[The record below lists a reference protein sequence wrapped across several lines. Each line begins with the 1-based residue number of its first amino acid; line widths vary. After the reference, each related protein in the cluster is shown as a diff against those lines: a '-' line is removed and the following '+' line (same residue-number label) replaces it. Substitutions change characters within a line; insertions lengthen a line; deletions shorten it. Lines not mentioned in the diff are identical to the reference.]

1 MTEKKR
7 LGRWGETLAAAYLRE
22 KGFVIL
28 TANYR
33 SRYGEID
40 LIAQNDDYI
49 VFVEVK
55 LRAGNGFGGA
65 REAVSGW
72 KQARIRSTA
81 LFWLSEHENGLQ
93 PRFDVIEIY
102 APNGINTRTPR
113 LIHLENA
120 F

>member
-1 MTEKKR
+1 MNEKKR
-7 LGRWGETLAAAYLRE
+7 LGQWGETLAAAHLGE
-22 KGFVIL
+22 KGFVIVA
-28 TANYR
+28 ANYR

-40 LIAQNDDYI
+40 LIAQNEDYV
-49 VFVEVK
+49 VFAEVK
-55 LRAGNGFGGA
+55 LRAGTGFGGA
-65 REAVSGW
+65 REAVSSW
-72 KQARIRSTA
+72 KQARIRNTA
-81 LFWLSEHENGLQ
+81 LFWLSEHENELQ

>member
-1 MTEKKR
+1 MNVKKR
-7 LGRWGETLAAAYLRE
+7 LGRWGETLAAGYLRE
-22 KGFVIL
+22 KGFTIL
-28 TANYR
+28 TVNYR
-33 SRYGEID
+33 SRCGEID
-40 LIAQNDDYI
+40 LIAQNGDYV

-65 REAVSGW
+65 GAAVGGW

-81 LFWLSEHENGLQ
+81 LFWLSEHENELQ

-102 APNGINTRTPR
+102 APNGMNTQTPR

>member
-1 MTEKKR
+1 MNEKKR
-7 LGRWGETLAAAYLRE
+7 LGRWGEALAAAYLRE
-22 KGFVIL
+22 KGFMIL

-40 LIAQNDDYI
+40 LIAQNEDYV
-49 VFVEVK
+49 VFTEVK
-55 LRAGNGFGGA
+55 LRAGTGFGGA
-65 REAVSGW
+65 REAVGGW
-72 KQARIRSTA
+72 KQARIRNTA
-81 LFWLSEHENGLQ
+81 LFWLSEHESELQ

-102 APNGINTRTPR
+102 APDGINTKAPR